1 MIGIIAAMDVEMKSL
16 RSFMTD
22 TKTETVSGITFVSGT
37 LEGKLVVTAVCGIG
51 KVFAAMCA
59 QTMILRYQPEC
70 IVNTGVAGA
79 LSDKLS
85 IGSVAISSAVVQ
97 HDMDTSALGDPLGL
111 ISGVNKVQLPADSD
125 LCGQL
130 SACATVLGI
139 RTETGVIASGDQFI
153 SSAERKDAIIKTFGA
168 IACEMEGAAIG
179 QVCYVNRVPFCVLR
193 AISDSADGSSHMD
206 YPTFVGMAAEQ
217 LNVPVVVH
225 EQNSVMGMAKN
236 TSWSHSCKI
245 SASARA
251 GLMWPAVPPPVR
263 TNFIVS
269 SFRCRD
275 DWRRAP
281 FQNHGVATP
290 ASPKKHFPLGETS
303 LAKRFSMR
311 RRAEP

>member
-59 QTMILRYQPEC
+59 QTMILRYSR
-70 IVNTGVAGA
+70 TA
-79 LSDKLS
+79 SS
-85 IGSVAISSAVVQ
+85 IRAWQARCRTSWRSARWRFPPPSFSMTWTPARSAIRSA
-97 HDMDTSALGDPLGL
+97 L

-125 LCGQL
+125 LCDQL

-153 SSAERKDAIIKTFGA
+153 SSAERKDAIVKTFGA
-168 IACEMEGAAIG
+168 IACEMEGASIG

-217 LNVPVVVH
+217 
-225 EQNSVMGMAKN
+225 SVKLLRTFLKN
-236 TSWSHSCKI
+236 
-245 SASARA
+245 
-251 GLMWPAVPPPVR
+251 
-263 TNFIVS
+263 
-269 SFRCRD
+269 
-275 DWRRAP
+275 
-281 FQNHGVATP
+281 
-290 ASPKKHFPLGETS
+290 
-303 LAKRFSMR
+303 
-311 RRAEP
+311 